1 MTHPGS
7 QIIAGI
13 TCAGSGWWWSG
24 GGDRPDRAEQAII
37 RVTLYITARGGRVRV
52 GTHPGSPSED

>member
-1 MTHPGS
+1 MRVGTHPGS
-7 QIIAGI
+7 KI

-37 RVTLYITARGGRVRV
+37 KITLYITARGGEGAGGDTSRF
-52 GTHPGSPSED
+52 TK